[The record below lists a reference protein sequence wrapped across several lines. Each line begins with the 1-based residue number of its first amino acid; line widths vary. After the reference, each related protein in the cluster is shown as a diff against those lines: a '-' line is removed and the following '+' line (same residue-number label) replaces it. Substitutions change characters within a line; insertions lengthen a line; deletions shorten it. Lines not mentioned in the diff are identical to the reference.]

1 MNQQKE
7 LELWQ
12 ALTEGDI
19 SSFEAL
25 MSVQFLT
32 LFQYGS
38 KFTKDSEIVKDCIQD
53 LFLYLWEHREHLAKN
68 VSVKAYLMS
77 SLRRR
82 IHLNKNI
89 VSFDPIPD
97 NESQLFEVS
106 FSVEDAFIDNENIQ
120 QLSNQIKDTLT
131 HIPQRQK
138 EIIYLRFFQ
147 NLNRE
152 QIAEVLGITPQT
164 VSNIL
169 QMAFKSIR
177 KNWKT
182 EYFGLIFLYFVQN

>member
-1 MNQQKE
+1 MNQQKG

-25 MSVQFLT
+25 MSAQFLT

-53 LFLYLWEHREHLAKN
+53 LFLYLWEHREHLSKN

>member
-25 MSVQFLT
+25 MSAQFLT

-82 IHLNKNI
+82 IHLNRNI

>member
-25 MSVQFLT
+25 MSAQFLT

-131 HIPQRQK
+131 NIPQRQK

-182 EYFGLIFLYFVQN
+182 EYVGLIFLYFVQN

>member
-1 MNQQKE
+1 
-7 LELWQ
+7 
-12 ALTEGDI
+12 
-19 SSFEAL
+19 
-25 MSVQFLT
+25 
-32 LFQYGS
+32 
-38 KFTKDSEIVKDCIQD
+38 
-53 LFLYLWEHREHLAKN
+53 
-68 VSVKAYLMS
+68 MS

>member
-25 MSVQFLT
+25 MSAQFLT

-169 QMAFKSIR
+169 QMSFKSIR

>member
-25 MSVQFLT
+25 MSAQFLT

>member
-25 MSVQFLT
+25 MSVQFFT

-38 KFTKDSEIVKDCIQD
+38 KFTKNSEIVKDCIQD

-131 HIPQRQK
+131 YIPQRQK

>member
-25 MSVQFLT
+25 MSSQFLT

-53 LFLYLWEHREHLAKN
+53 LFLYLWEHREHLSKN

-182 EYFGLIFLYFVQN
+182 EYFGLIFLFFVQN